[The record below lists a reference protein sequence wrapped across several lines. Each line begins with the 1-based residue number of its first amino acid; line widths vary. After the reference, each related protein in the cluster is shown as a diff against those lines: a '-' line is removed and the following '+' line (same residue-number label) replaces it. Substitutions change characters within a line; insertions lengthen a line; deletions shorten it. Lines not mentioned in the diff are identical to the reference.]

1 MDHVESL
8 IEAAKAGCGIV
19 QHMSVSLMPSI
30 RAGLLVPILEEWSP
44 SGPDVSILYQ
54 QKNHRPAKIKAFVEF
69 VEDLFRE

>member
-30 RAGLLVPILEEWSP
+30 RAGLLVPILEDWSP
-44 SGPDVSILYQ
+44 AGPDVSVLFQ
-54 QKNHRPAKIKAFVEF
+54 QKHHRPAKIKAFVEF
-69 VEDLFRE
+69 IEDLFRL